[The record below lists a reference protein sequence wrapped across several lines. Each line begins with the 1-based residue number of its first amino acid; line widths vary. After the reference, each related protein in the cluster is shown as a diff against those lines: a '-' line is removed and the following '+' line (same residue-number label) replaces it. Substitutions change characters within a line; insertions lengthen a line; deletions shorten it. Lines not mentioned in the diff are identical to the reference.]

1 VNGNQ
6 ERGRSIKKSGS
17 NGKMREERAHKAGM
31 SRMEETSEHP
41 VDS

>member
-1 VNGNQ
+1 
-6 ERGRSIKKSGS
+6 
-17 NGKMREERAHKAGM
+17 MREERAHKAGM